1 MRFSG
6 QLLLMNF
13 RTIIVVVRTI
23 VIITVYR
30 TIRNISR
37 NILSTVDSLAV
48 GNSKFEVNISP
59 GAEFIAY
66 F

>member
-6 QLLLMNF
+6 QLLLTNF
-13 RTIIVVVRTI
+13 RTMIVIVRTI

-37 NILSTVDSLAV
+37 NVLGIVDSLAV
-48 GNSKFEVNISP
+48 GNSKFEVDNSP